1 MAMTNSAIHESV
13 EKTRAALL
21 GAWRKRWIGVATA
34 WIVGGAATV
43 VIALITD
50 RYEANARVYVDTQTV
65 LKPLMA
71 GLAVQP
77 DIDQQVK
84 MLART
89 LVSRPNIERLVDN
102 PKLGLAPARA
112 SDREAV
118 LTLLMSKIKVEPA
131 GTGNLYSISYRD
143 ADPSRAQ
150 GVVENLVALFMNS
163 SAGDKKRDAEEAQRF
178 IDSEIRSYEAKLAAA
193 EGRLKDF
200 KLKNFGVSGVSNQD
214 YFARISALADSV
226 AKLQTELHAAE
237 QSRDALRRELSA
249 EAPQLPADST
259 ATGAVA
265 QRTDA
270 EVRLDQQRAQ
280 LDELLRRYT
289 EQHPDVVSVRR
300 VIASLEQQ
308 VKAEALARARL
319 DAERGRSGA
328 AATSPVYQRIRIS
341 LAQTEAD
348 VASLRSRLSA
358 EQSRL
363 QEVRATANR
372 VPQVEAELAQLN
384 RDYEVI
390 RRNYEQLVSRRES
403 ASIGVRLDESS
414 QMADFRLVEPPRVTP
429 GPVKPS
435 RFMLALGA
443 LVLSIAAGIG
453 GAYVANAVNPAFM
466 SAKALRDAFG
476 HPVLGTVSMFTSS
489 ETALRLKAERVRFG
503 AAAIL
508 LVAAQMIWAVWVL
521 VHTKY

>member
-1 MAMTNSAIHESV
+1 MTNSAVHEAV
-13 EKTRAALL
+13 EKARAVLS
-21 GAWRKRWIGVATA
+21 GVWRMRWIGVTA
-34 WIVGGAATV
+34 AWVVGGIAA
-43 VIALITD
+43 ALLALVSD
-50 RYEANARVYVDTQTV
+50 RYEASAKVYVDTQTV

-77 DIDQQVK
+77 DTDQQVK

-89 LVSRPNIERLVDN
+89 LVSRPNIERLMDN
-102 PKLGLAPARA
+102 PSLGLAPARP
-112 SDREAV
+112 SDREGV
-118 LTLLMSKIKVEPA
+118 LTLLMSKIKVDPA
-131 GTGNLYSISYRD
+131 GTGNLYAISYRD
-143 ADPSRAQ
+143 PDPHRAR

-163 SAGDKKRDAEEAQRF
+163 TAGDKKRDAEEAQRF

-226 AKLQTELHAAE
+226 AKLQTELHAGE
-237 QSRDALRRELSA
+237 QSREALRRELSA
-249 EAPQLPADST
+249 EPPQLPTEPSST
-259 ATGAVA
+259 GSPA

-270 EVRLDQQRAQ
+270 EVRLDQQKAQ

-289 EQHPDVVSVRR
+289 DQHPDVVSLRR
-300 VIASLEQQ
+300 MIASLEQQ
-308 VKAEALARARL
+308 VRSEALARARI

-358 EQSRL
+358 EQARL
-363 QEVRATANR
+363 AEVRATANR

-414 QMADFRLVEPPRVTP
+414 QMAEFRLVEPPRVAP

-443 LVLSIAAGIG
+443 LAFSIVAGFAA
-453 GAYVANAVNPAFM
+453 AYAANALRPTFM
-466 SAKALRDAFG
+466 SAKALGEAFG
-476 HPVLGTVSMFTSS
+476 HPVLGTVSLFDSGGS
-489 ETALRLKAERVRFG
+489 APRRNAERLRFG
-503 AAAIL
+503 AATALLMFAQLVWLAWIL
-508 LVAAQMIWAVWVL
+508 TQSQR
-521 VHTKY
+521 